1 MEQKTAAAITCRPRC
16 VRHRD
21 RNEIPACKN
30 QQSAHGPSAQRT
42 SSLPLRFG
50 REDHSD
56 LLLLLTLC
64 NLCSISAERALAAFC
79 VLSDRPLAAISIA
92 RGGSFWHIH
101 AGTGIPGR
109 RDSQR
114 MGNPFR
120 CGICQ
125 DRLLAAT

>member
-1 MEQKTAAAITCRPRC
+1 ACGSAWPHRRCDAWRCRSARC
-16 VRHRD
+16 REGNVAVVLHFERVRV
-21 RNEIPACKN
+21 
-30 QQSAHGPSAQRT
+30 
-42 SSLPLRFG
+42 